1 MVNEKSA
8 REQARDI
15 SDGKTNPHFI
25 GDHSLESASQK
36 IESYKQS
43 FDSDSVKSLYGKE
56 VTAYIQ
62 ELHLVN
68 ELATKFKLPQVENLA
83 TPRQIKKWGKI

>member
-25 GDHSLESASQK
+25 GDYSLESASQK
-36 IESYKQS
+36 IESHKQS
-43 FDSDSVKSLYGKE
+43 FDSNRVKCLYGKE
-56 VTAYIQ
+56 VTAYLQ
-62 ELHLVN
+62 EVKLVN
-68 ELATKFKLPQVENLA
+68 ELAIKFKIPQVENLA
-83 TPRQIKKWGKI
+83 TPRQIEKWGKI